1 MFLTFLI
8 SLPNTSATLRSVHME
23 NRSMAVGLQTMIARI
38 FGSIPGPILFGHFI
52 DNTCTLWRREDD
64 SSGDISQIEKSC
76 ADMFPFSF
84 IWGWVVSVV

>member
-23 NRSMAVGLQTMIARI
+23 NRSMAVGLQTMIARV

-52 DNTCTLWRREDD
+52 DNTCKLWRRD
-64 SSGDISQIEKSC
+64 SEASGIMTNDERS
-76 ADMFPFSF
+76 D
-84 IWGWVVSVV
+84 

>member
-8 SLPNTSATLRSVHME
+8 SMPNTSATLRSVQME

-52 DNTCTLWRREDD
+52 DNTCTLWRRD
-64 SSGDISQIEKSC
+64 SDTAGNGSSEESGAYNALSC
-76 ADMFPFSF
+76 QGGKTEVFHFS
-84 IWGWVVSVV
+84 